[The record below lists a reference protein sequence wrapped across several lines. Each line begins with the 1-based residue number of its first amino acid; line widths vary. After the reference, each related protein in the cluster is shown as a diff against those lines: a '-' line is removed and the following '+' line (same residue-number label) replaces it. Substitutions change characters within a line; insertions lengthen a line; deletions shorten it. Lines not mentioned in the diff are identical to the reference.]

1 MHNARNIVMNTHS
14 MSRST
19 AGRRALPRGIALS
32 ALACC
37 WLPLAGAQTTVT
49 LYGAVDAYVGS
60 QSASGQA
67 RRTVLNS
74 NMNPNSL
81 GFAGTEALGN
91 GLSAGFVL
99 EGQPALD
106 TGAMGQGGKFFGR
119 QSNVY
124 LQGAFG
130 RVTLGRVHL
139 PGRSFGIRYSATG
152 WLTTDPLGNLLIA
165 AGNALAPVMNVD
177 SAGSR
182 VSNAIMFSPPRW
194 GGLTATLV
202 QSAGEGGSFATGSA
216 KLTQLGAS
224 YTAGALAADFVYSRI
239 PELAGSQVAQTDF
252 SVGTQYTFGG
262 VRLMAAYFSHE
273 GSSVATPG
281 ATTVIAG
288 SKGTDHSLH
297 VGASLP
303 LGPHTFGLSYGS
315 LKVADVHRG
324 RRAAN
329 MSAPFASVVD
339 DTTGWSLAYTYAL
352 SKRSQLFAAYGTL
365 DNDALGQASIT
376 PDLRPVAGGRSS
388 LLASGLRHS
397 F

>member
-1 MHNARNIVMNTHS
+1 MNPS
-14 MSRST
+14 PS
-19 AGRRALPRGIALS
+19 ALRALRRGT
-32 ALACC
+32 ALAAAVCC
-37 WLPLAGAQTTVT
+37 FSPLAGAQSTVT
-49 LYGAVDAYVGS
+49 IYGSMDAYVGS
-60 QSASGQA
+60 QSASGQSK
-67 RRTVLNS
+67 RTVLNS

-81 GFAGTEALGN
+81 GFAGTEALGG

-119 QSNVY
+119 QANVY
-124 LQGAFG
+124 LNGDFG

-139 PGRSFGIRYSATG
+139 PGRSFGIKYSATG

-165 AGNALAPVMNVD
+165 AGNSLAPVMNID

-182 VSNAIMFSPPRW
+182 VSNALMYSMPRV
-194 GGLTATLV
+194 GGFTATLV
-202 QSAGEGGSFATGSA
+202 QSAGEGGSFAAGSA

-224 YTAGALAADFVYSRI
+224 YSAGAFSTDFVYSKI
-239 PELAGSQVAQTDF
+239 PELAGSQVAQTDY
-252 SVGTQYTFGG
+252 SVGAQVTVSG

-273 GSSVATPG
+273 GSSIATPG
-281 ATTVIAG
+281 STTAIAG
-288 SKGTDHSLH
+288 SKGTDRSYH

-303 LGPHTFGLSYGS
+303 MGPHTVGVSYGA

-329 MSAPFASVVD
+329 MSAPFSTIVD
-339 DTTGWSLAYTYAL
+339 DTTGWSVAYSYAL
-352 SKRSQLFAAYGTL
+352 SKRTQLFAAYGTL
-365 DNDALGQASIT
+365 DNDALGQASIA
-376 PDLRPVAGGRSS
+376 PDLRPTAGGSSS
-388 LLASGLRHS
+388 LLASGVRHS